1 MKQHNEKNLEAEI
14 LQRIAQQM
22 NDIAEQIAAFALDC
36 AAAMRRVLESKA
48 LQEALQAALQ
58 EIQAGQ
64 ALPLGSFA
72 EVAAHMEGAHGQNR
86 YQVGDIIQMN
96 HDDFGL
102 IKWRVIGVDV
112 DQSGESTT
120 VITSAMKGLADSAQ
134 WALGKFYA
142 GEFASIGG
150 VQTSLGA
157 NENAVG
163 LPTATW
169 SLTKWSVDSYKVML
183 QDIKDGK
190 IAIDNNYDN
199 LASTE
204 NVTLNIVG

>member
-1 MKQHNEKNLEAEI
+1 MKCLS
-14 LQRIAQQM
+14 
-22 NDIAEQIAAFALDC
+22 D
-36 AAAMRRVLESKA
+36 S
-48 LQEALQAALQ
+48 
-58 EIQAGQ
+58 GQ
-64 ALPLGSFA
+64 C
-72 EVAAHMEGAHGQNR
+72 
-86 YQVGDIIQMN
+86 D
-96 HDDFGL
+96 
-102 IKWRVIGVDV
+102 
-112 DQSGESTT
+112 
-120 VITSAMKGLADSAQ
+120 
-134 WALGKFYA
+134 LGKFYA
-142 GEFASIGG
+142 GDFAYIGC
-150 VQTSLGA
+150 VKTSMGA